1 MQEDF
6 MATIGANIR
15 EFIASM
21 NQVDSAIRDA
31 ATGAQIDIT
40 ADIVEFERQSRQVAN
55 EVRSL
60 ERNYVSIPVNIEADN
75 ATRQLRAIQYEIRN
89 MQNEM
94 KLANK
99 VAMLPFRINMM
110 ETERDM
116 FKLAQSMGSFSGS
129 TRDFMAEIQNLG
141 AQYKSA
147 SDAMINADRGIA
159 ASMIMT
165 AGAMLNMSTQASK
178 ISANYARMANPMYS
192 VNSAGLAVADTMN
205 RIANSGNAAVLSLRM
220 LGPNASMKQ
229 LYDMQNMINQGLMRY
244 PMVAM
249 AALASGVAMY
259 GGLHKAAMEANAGY
273 ADSFNTMTANLRK
286 AIEPMVQVFA
296 TVMGHVWNFIN
307 SIAEL
312 IIKFNTAH
320 PVLAKFIQGFLM
332 LIPALTLILAPLA
345 VGVGLW
351 NGMLAVWGLAW
362 TTIGPLITGLAAMS
376 ATVWIVAAAITAL
389 VGGIAYLWKTNE
401 GFRNAVVGAWDAIKS
416 KAVEVFGMLTPL
428 INKVA
433 EGFKTLGSAITSA
446 IQGDFSQLGAIFAQ
460 LIPNIIGFLVG
471 GIPGL
476 IIASSK
482 YIPAI
487 AQGIISN
494 AGQLSA
500 TIQNVVNTIVN
511 FLTTQAPQFI
521 QQGATMI
528 QNIIQG
534 IATALPLVAQ
544 AIVNI
549 INAIIPVIAQMLPVL
564 MQAGIQIIQALIQGI
579 ATILP
584 VLVQTFVSLIT
595 TLVQTII
602 TALPQLLQAGV
613 QVIMTLINGIV
624 QAIPQLLQLA
634 LTLVMQIVNA
644 IVTNLPMLIEAGVQ
658 ALMALVNGLVQALPQ
673 LIDAAVQLITQLADA
688 IVSNLPMIIE
698 AGVNILI
705 ALIDGIVSI
714 IPKLIDAAIKLIEAI
729 IKVVTDN
736 LPKIIESGIKIL
748 TALIDGIVKIL
759 PKLID
764 CAVDLIIKVVETLIN
779 NLPKIIEAGGK
790 ILKALVDGI
799 IKLLPQLAKCALDL
813 VVKVAQT
820 VATNLPKI
828 IDAGKKLLEA
838 LIKGIVSL
846 VGKLGSAITG
856 DIIPAIT
863 KGLKS
868 AVSTLTGI
876 GKDLIS
882 GLINGIKSMAAS
894 AINAIAGVA
903 NGIINKAKSLLKIGS
918 PSKLF
923 KQYGGWVS
931 EGLGIGIVNMAS
943 APIDAIKD
951 ISYAMA
957 SAFDP
962 QLAVEPLNIGA
973 QMDELKRQ
981 IKQELDID
989 LWVNQE
995 KKINDAQGTGNSGDL
1010 ILEIDGYELARI
1022 QRDHLDDLNGTHAK
1036 FKLTQMGYSV

>member
-1 MQEDF
+1 MQENF

-15 EFIASM
+15 EFMASM
-21 NQVDSAIRDA
+21 RQVDSAVREA
-31 ATGAQIDIT
+31 ATGAEVDIT
-40 ADIVEFERQSRQVAN
+40 ADIVEFERRSRQVAN

-60 ERNYVSIPVNIEADN
+60 ERNSVNIPVNIEADN
-75 ATRQLRAIQYEIRN
+75 ATRQLRAIKYEIKG
-89 MQNEM
+89 MQNQM

-99 VAMLPFRINMM
+99 MAMLPFRINML

-116 FKLAQSMGSFSGS
+116 FKLSQTMGAYTG
-129 TRDFMAEIQNLG
+129 TTKDFMTEVQNLG
-141 AQYKSA
+141 AEYKKA

-178 ISANYARMANPMYS
+178 ISANYARMANPLYN
-192 VNSAGLAVADTMN
+192 VNRAGLAAADAMN
-205 RIANSGNAAVLSLRM
+205 QLANRGNAAVLALKM
-220 LGPNASMKQ
+220 LGPNTSMKQ
-229 LYDMQNMINQGLMRY
+229 LNDMQMMINQGLMRFQ
-244 PMVAM
+244 MVAI
-249 AALASGVAMY
+249 AALATGVMFY
-259 GGLHKAAMEANAGY
+259 GGLHKAAMQANKGY
-273 ADSFNTMTANLRK
+273 ADSFNTMVQNLRK

-296 TVMGHVWNFIN
+296 SIMGHVWNFIN

-312 IIKFNTAH
+312 IIKFNEAH
-320 PVLAKFIQGFLM
+320 PVLAKFVQGFLM
-332 LIPALTLILAPLA
+332 LIPALTLLLAPLA
-345 VGVGLW
+345 IGVGLW

-401 GFRNAVVGAWDAIKS
+401 GFRNAVIGAWDAIKS

-433 EGFKTLGSAITSA
+433 EGFKNLGNAVVSA

-460 LIPNIIGFLVG
+460 IVPSLIGFLVG
-471 GIPGL
+471 GIPG
-476 IIASSK
+476 IIISASK

-487 AQGIISN
+487 SQGITNN
-494 AGQLSA
+494 AGQLA
-500 TIQNVVNTIVN
+500 TTIQNVVNSIVN

-521 QQGATMI
+521 QQGVMML

-534 IATALPLVAQ
+534 IASALPLVAQ
-544 AIVNI
+544 AVVNI
-549 INAIIPVIAQMLPVL
+549 VNAIIPVISQMLPVL

-579 ATILP
+579 VTILP

-613 QVIMTLINGIV
+613 QVIMMLINGV
-624 QAIPQLLQLA
+624 
-634 LTLVMQIVNA
+634 
-644 IVTNLPMLIEAGVQ
+644 
-658 ALMALVNGLVQALPQ
+658 VQALPQ
-673 LIDAAVQLITQLADA
+673 LIDATVQLITQLAQALVD
-688 IVSNLPMIIE
+688 NLSMIID
-698 AGVNILI
+698 AGIEILL
-705 ALIDGIVSI
+705 ALIDGIISI
-714 IPKLIDAAIKLIEAI
+714 LPQLIDAAIQLIEAI

-736 LPKIIESGIKIL
+736 LPKIIEAGVEILTALIDGIIKILPELIDCAVDLIVKVVETLANNLPKIIEAGVKIL
-748 TALIDGIVKIL
+748 TALIDGIIKVL
-759 PKLID
+759 PKLIT
-764 CAVDLIIKVVETLIN
+764 AAIKLITEIVKAIVQ

-790 ILKALVDGI
+790 ILTALKEGI
-799 IKLLPQLAKCALDL
+799 IQL
-813 VVKVAQT
+813 
-820 VATNLPKI
+820 
-828 IDAGKKLLEA
+828 
-838 LIKGIVSL
+838 
-846 VGKLGSAITG
+846 
-856 DIIPAIT
+856 
-863 KGLKS
+863 
-868 AVSTLTGI
+868 VSTLLSALKSSVLDPLVNAVKNKASDMLSA
-876 GKDLIS
+876 GKDLIK
-882 GLINGIKSMAAS
+882 GLINGIKNMGAS

-962 QLAVEPLNIGA
+962 QLAIEPLDIGA

-981 IKQELDID
+981 IKQELDVN
-989 LWVNQE
+989 LWVDQYQQS
-995 KKINDAQGTGNSGDL
+995 KAAQTDGSGGDL
-1010 ILEIDGYELARI
+1010 ILEMDGYEVARI
-1022 QRDHLDDLNGTHAK
+1022 QRKYLDGLNGSHAN
-1036 FKLTQMGYSV
+1036 LTLFQRGVK